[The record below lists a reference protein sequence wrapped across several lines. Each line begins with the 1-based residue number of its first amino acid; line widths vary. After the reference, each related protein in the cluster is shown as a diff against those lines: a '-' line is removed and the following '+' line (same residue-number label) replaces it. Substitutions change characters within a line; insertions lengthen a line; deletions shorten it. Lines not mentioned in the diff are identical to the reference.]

1 MYTEKEMMVDGE
13 MSGVMQAPAKR
24 ILPGSSFLN

>member
-1 MYTEKEMMVDGE
+1 MYKEKRDHAE